1 VDSPNSGGRR
11 GHPEVGLDEFTAIGT
26 LRGQFEAA
34 ARTGRPEEAVPPVGD
49 TWIGDDAAVVR
60 PRHPDG
66 WAPDPSDQGVLATD
80 QAVLATDMVVAG
92 VHFDLDLSGLDDV
105 GYKALMVTV
114 SDFAAMGARPE
125 YALVSVAAPAGT
137 DIERLG
143 AGLAAASRH
152 ASCVIVGGDLSESA
166 VLVVSTTAVGWLPP
180 SDHPPMLRSGARPGD
195 QLFVTGPLGRSAAGL
210 RLLRRGGE
218 LDGAD
223 EAALAL
229 AHRRPVAR
237 LAEGEV
243 ARRAGA
249 TAAIDLSDGLGA
261 DVGHLARASGVG
273 VDLDSVP
280 VARLATGEEAL
291 VGGEDY
297 ELLVATGRPDEL
309 ADAFRSAGLAPPVP
323 IGMCTE
329 EAGAYTLDGGPL
341 PAGGWRHRF

>member
-1 VDSPNSGGRR
+1 MNSPNSGGRGR
-11 GHPEVGLDEFTAIGT
+11 PEVGLDEFTAIGT
-26 LRGQFEAA
+26 LQGQFEAA
-34 ARTGRPEEAVPPVGD
+34 ARARLPAGAVPPVGD

-60 PRHPDG
+60 LRHPDG
-66 WAPDPSDQGVLATD
+66 PGPGPAD

-92 VHFDLDLSGLDDV
+92 VHFDLGLSGLDDV

-143 AGLAAASRH
+143 SGLAAASH
-152 ASCVIVGGDLSESA
+152 DASCVIVGGDLSESA
-166 VLVVSTTAVGWLPP
+166 VLVVSTSAVGWLPP
-180 SDHPPMLRSGARPGD
+180 SDYPPLLRSGAGPSD

-210 RLLRRGGE
+210 RLLRQGGRP
-218 LDGAD
+218 DGVD
-223 EAALAL
+223 EAALTR

-237 LAEGEV
+237 LAQGEV

-249 TAAIDLSDGLGA
+249 TAAIDLSDGLVA

-273 VDLDSVP
+273 VDLDAIP
-280 VARLATGEEAL
+280 VAPLATREEAL
-291 VGGEDY
+291 TGGEDY

-309 ADAFRSAGLAPPVP
+309 AAAYVVAGLPLPVR
-323 IGMCTE
+323 IGTCTE
-329 EAGAYTLDGGPL
+329 RVGVYTLDGDPL
-341 PAGGWRHRF
+341 PSGGWRHRF